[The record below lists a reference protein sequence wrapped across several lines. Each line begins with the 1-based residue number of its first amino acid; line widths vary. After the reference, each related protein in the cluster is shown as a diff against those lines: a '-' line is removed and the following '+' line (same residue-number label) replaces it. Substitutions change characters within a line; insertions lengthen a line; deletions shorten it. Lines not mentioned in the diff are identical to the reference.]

1 MPDRKPAR
9 AKVISF
15 WQIRVWQGD
24 YSFGG
29 TSTIPF
35 LGQLEAIDCG
45 HTEDLQSRAA
55 ENDPKSDRA
64 KRVDFKK
71 KRAVVG
77 TFSPVEYGACRYRH
91 YPFFG
96 PFLVKFDLFG
106 PKSTL
111 AEKGIHGYTVK

>member
-1 MPDRKPAR
+1 MAGRLQFR
-9 AKVISF
+9 
-15 WQIRVWQGD
+15 RGRHHTL
-24 YSFGG
+24 FGRFEG
-29 TSTIPF
+29 HVH
-35 LGQLEAIDCG
+35 G
-45 HTEDLQSRAA
+45 HTRSLGSRAA
-55 ENDPKSDRA
+55 ENGPKKDRA

-77 TFSPVEYGACRYRH
+77 TFSPVEYGACGYLN

-96 PFLVKFDLFG
+96 HFLVKFDLFG